1 MISYV
6 EDSSGAR
13 LEIQYETA
21 GNTVRVSAVKDMAG
35 RLTKY
40 AYDSAGNLT
49 SITYPDGRTSS
60 FGYDASHRLTSV
72 TNPDG
77 YGLKY
82 EYKNDFRVPRVSRIA
97 EYGSGNKAGQEMKV
111 SYENGNTTVFET
123 PGLDGE
129 IAQTGDNRKITY
141 HSTTWGARPMLW
153 IRMAVRTIILITHPE
168 ARTISWTKK
177 ERFRRQSVIC

>member
-1 MISYV
+1 
-6 EDSSGAR
+6 
-13 LEIQYETA
+13 
-21 GNTVRVSAVKDMAG
+21 MAG

-77 YGLKY
+77 YGFKY

-111 SYENGNTTVFET
+111 SYANGNTTVFET
-123 PGLDGE
+123 PDWTERLHRPE
-129 IAQTGDNRKITY
+129 ITGKSPII
-141 HSTTWGARPMLW
+141 STTWGARPML
-153 IRMAVRTIILITHPE
+153 
-168 ARTISWTKK
+168 
-177 ERFRRQSVIC
+177 